1 MKLGGSL
8 VQPHQREHLL
18 RLALWAG
25 VWLLSLGVLAALS
38 FWLRRLPGESGHATC
53 SARLAADAEAPRLSA
68 SMGVAVFPLHGDSLE
83 KLLGTADKLLYAV
96 KKRQRRRGGRKTWK
110 EAAA

>member
-1 MKLGGSL
+1 M
-8 VQPHQREHLL
+8 VQPYQRDRFL
-18 RLALWAG
+18 RLAGWAG
-25 VWLLSLGVLAALS
+25 VSLLCLGVLAALS
-38 FWLRRLPGESGHATC
+38 FWLRRLPYESDPAIY

-68 SMGVAVFPLHGDSLE
+68 SMGVAVYPLHGDSLE

-96 KKRQRRRGGRKTWK
+96 KKRQRRKGGKKTWK